1 MRRVRLIS
9 TPGAR
14 PFSVALSLVCALAI
28 AGCDDKAEEKPKE
41 DKPKSAEKEKE
52 KEKEGDDKE
61 KAKEEGGESDDKEEI
76 DSLKAELAAAKE
88 EAEAAKAL
96 DPEAAKHIEEAPKP
110 EDEVAH
116 EEALKEGEKGPVSV
130 AKTSFTEKK
139 MYGDRGL
146 MYELSSEVTINEVKD
161 GGVYAKA
168 SCVMGDDVFIYVGTL
183 GSKHGEMGKMKTG
196 ETKRLKVSMFT
207 TGLASKP
214 ARCQLSY
221 DYGARD
227 FSKRI
232 ADECWDGNT
241 VTTGKCKDAITP
253 KKSGDGKVVP
263 FGFAVKTTKAMGRH
277 GPDATSVNV
286 SYNARFNEHLEKAP
300 HLHLKTACKV
310 GDRTWVEVRPDLPH
324 VKPFS
329 LENGEVVPAQH
340 GFFFMN
346 PLPGK
351 PEACNLEVFLDG
363 GYKKPE
369 EKLGE
374 ACWQGGNV
382 SDGVCEFHKKEAVA
396 AAALSDKSLSVDEI
410 AFTWNNHWKDKAKVL
425 LNVRMAA
432 TVNVPISGHVQLR
445 GVAECG
451 KTKDKEHYI
460 GPDLKLMGAG
470 ETVGIQLAAF
480 SQTPLDKTNGKCE
493 LAVTAG
499 AFGDK
504 NPIEVARF
512 CLKGD
517 KVNPGKCKGNGKPPA
532 IGTEV
537 AYKGGDKKK

>member
-1 MRRVRLIS
+1 MRLIP
-9 TPGAR
+9 TLRPGSFSA
-14 PFSVALSLVCALAI
+14 SVALLCALALG
-28 AGCDDKAEEKPKE
+28 GCDKKEEEKPKE
-41 DKPKSAEKEKE
+41 DKPKSAENDKDEKDKDE
-52 KEKEGDDKE
+52 KDKDEKDKDEKDKDEGDKDE
-61 KAKEEGGESDDKEEI
+61 DAA
-76 DSLKAELAAAKE
+76 LKAELAAAKE
-88 EAEAAKAL
+88 EAEAVKAL
-96 DPEAAKHIEEAPKP
+96 DPEAAKQLEEAPKP

-116 EEALKEGEKGPVSV
+116 EETLKEGEKGPISV
-130 AKTSFTEKK
+130 AKTSWSEKK
-139 MYGDRGL
+139 LYGDKGM
-146 MYELSSEVTINEVKD
+146 MYELSTEVTVNEVKD

-168 SCVMGDDVFIYVGTL
+168 SCVIGDDVFINVSTL
-183 GSKHGEMGKMKTG
+183 GSKHSDFGKMKAG
-196 ETKRLKVSMFT
+196 ETKRLNINMFHA
-207 TGLASKP
+207 GLQQKP
-214 ARCQLSY
+214 TRCQISY

-232 ADECWDGNT
+232 ADECWDGSA
-241 VTTGKCKDAITP
+241 VTTGKCKEAVTP
-253 KKSGDGKVVP
+253 AKKGDGKVVP
-263 FGFAVKTTKAMGRH
+263 FGFRLKTQKAFGKH
-277 GPDATSVNV
+277 GPDATSINV
-286 SYNARFNEHLEKAP
+286 GYNARFNEHLEKAP

-310 GDRTWVEVRPDLPH
+310 GDRTWVEVRPELPH

-340 GFFFMN
+340 SFFFAN

-374 ACWQGGNV
+374 ACWKGGTV
-382 SDGVCEFHKKEAVA
+382 ADAGCEFHKKDPVA
-396 AAALSDKSLSVDEI
+396 PAALSDKSLSVGEI
-410 AFTWNNHWKDKAKVL
+410 AFTWNNHWKDKAKVI

-432 TVNVPISGHVQLR
+432 TVNVPIEGHVQLR
-445 GVAECG
+445 GIAECG

-480 SQTPLDKTNGKCE
+480 NQAPLAKTDGKCE

-499 AFGDK
+499 SFGSKDTT
-504 NPIEVARF
+504 EVARF
-512 CLKGD
+512 CLKGN
-517 KVNPGKCKGNGKPPA
+517 KINEGKCKGSGKPPA

-537 AYKGGDKKK
+537 AYTAPKK